1 MCLFFDSHPGYFGKV
16 GMRHFHLL
24 KNRYYMPT
32 INVDKLWN
40 LVPADVKQNATES
53 KAPVIDVQKLGYFK
67 VLGSGKL
74 PSVPMVVKA
83 KVFTKLAEKKIQ
95 AAGGACVLTA

>member
-1 MCLFFDSHPGYFGKV
+1 
-16 GMRHFHLL
+16 MRHFHLM
-24 KNRYYMPT
+24 KNRKFMPT
-32 INVDKLWN
+32 VNVDKLWN
-40 LVPADVKQNATES
+40 LVPADVKAS
-53 KAPVIDVQKLGYFK
+53 ASAGSAPVIDVQKLGYFK

>member
-1 MCLFFDSHPGYFGKV
+1 
-16 GMRHFHLL
+16 MRHFHLL

-40 LVPADVKQNATES
+40 LVPADVKESATES
-53 KAPVIDVQKLGYFK
+53 NAPIIDVQKLGYFK

-74 PSVPMVVKA
+74 PEVPMVVKA

-95 AAGGACVLTA
+95 AAGGACILTA

>member
-1 MCLFFDSHPGYFGKV
+1 
-16 GMRHFHLL
+16 MRHFHLMR
-24 KNRYYMPT
+24 NRYYMPT

-40 LVPADVKQNATES
+40 LVGDDVKKSASSSN
-53 KAPVIDVQKLGYFK
+53 APVIDVQKLGYFK

-74 PSVPMVVKA
+74 PEIPMVVKA

-95 AAGGACVLTA
+95 KAGGACVLTA